1 MNEKLWEHLIE
12 TLRDDLDNS
21 DHQAIYELLDQLP
34 VSVILKYLPE
44 EKHYVGN

>member
-1 MNEKLWEHLIE
+1 MSEELWERLIE

-21 DHQAIYELLDQLP
+21 DHPAIYELLDQLP
-34 VSVILKYLPE
+34 VSVLLKYLPE